1 MLQREFFVRELERE
15 WEFIESEQKKLEKEK
30 KKVVLEW
37 VAVEDAQKEY
47 NKKREAF
54 EKVARE
60 RFNFLSADAVVAFN
74 VGGQLFKSTV
84 KIWTRD
90 RFSILAQ
97 LCTTKPKLPKLCVED
112 DAFFFDRDFWIFQFI
127 YAFLRDNTLPDSI
140 DVLRELYCEASFYR
154 IGLLRHAIESKMIGD
169 DAMAASVLSAPTQ
182 RISPTSPVTRPQS
195 SCGAALKK
203 EPSKSI
209 LEKLNAS
216 PSKPAAATP
225 VPSTN
230 NKYSELPDPFGF
242 TSKR

>member
-15 WEFIESEQKKLEKEK
+15 WDLIASEEKKLEEEK
-30 KKVVLEW
+30 KKVVAEW
-37 VAVEDAQKEY
+37 VGVEDAQREY
-47 NKKREAF
+47 DKRREAF

-60 RFNFLSADAVVAFN
+60 KFDFLPPDHVVAFN

-97 LCTTKPKLPKLCVED
+97 LCTAKPKLPKLCVEE

-127 YAFLRDNTLPDSI
+127 YAFLRDNTLPDAL

-169 DAMAASVLSAPTQ
+169 DAMAASVLVASSQ
-182 RISPTSPVTRPQS
+182 VTSPNTTSSLPATRSSASSGSVLQS
-195 SCGAALKK
+195 KVAESSGGRA
-203 EPSKSI
+203 PSSS
-209 LEKLNAS
+209 NH
-216 PSKPAAATP
+216 
-225 VPSTN
+225 
-230 NKYSELPDPFGF
+230 KYSELPDPFGF
-242 TSKR
+242 TSKKI